1 MEQLALNKL
10 HAMAT
15 FVQICESGSLTKAAE
30 SLDTS
35 LPTVVRTLASLEG
48 HLNIRLLNRT
58 TRKITLTEEGR
69 LYLSRCR
76 RILYDIDEAELELST
91 QQSKPTGKLTITAS
105 VNFGNLQISPLINQ
119 FLKHHDQIKIDLLL
133 MDKNINLVEEGI
145 DVAIRIGPLSD
156 SSMVAKNVGHVRRV
170 ICATPKFLNSQPSI
184 REPKD
189 LLNVPCIRFSPLSHG
204 GNWNFYQGDKIQ
216 SIKVDGP
223 LYCTEV
229 STMRQAVLD
238 DIGIGIFLSYQV
250 EEQLASGALQAI
262 LTDYEPEPL
271 PVSVVYSHA
280 KLMSTRVRVFVDWIT
295 LKLREQ
301 MREA

>member
-1 MEQLALNKL
+1 MNKL
-10 HAMAT
+10 HAMTT
-15 FVQICESGSLTKAAE
+15 FVQICESGSLTKAADALE
-30 SLDTS
+30 TS
-35 LPTVVRTLASLEG
+35 LPTVVRTLASLEA
-48 HLNIRLLNRT
+48 HLKTRLLNRT

-69 LYLSRCR
+69 HYLARCR
-76 RILYDIDEAELELST
+76 RILFDIDDAELALST

-105 VNFGNLQISPLINQ
+105 VNFGNQLISPLINQ
-119 FLKHHDQIKIDLLL
+119 FLKRHDQINIDLLL

-170 ICATPKFLNSQPSI
+170 ICATPKFLNHQTSI

-189 LLNVPCIRFSPLSHG
+189 LLNVPCIRFSPLSQA
-204 GNWNFYQGDKIQ
+204 GNWNFYSGGKVL

-229 STMRQAVLD
+229 SAMRQAVMD
-238 DIGIGIFLSYQV
+238 DIGVGIFLSYQV
-250 EEQLASGALQAI
+250 EEQLASGALHAI

-295 LKLREQ
+295 LQLREA
-301 MREA
+301 MEKRL